1 MNSVRAAKRRVTCAG
16 PPGRAVATEWV
27 RGRHMIENDTLELVT
42 LKFRRV
48 TDAPPQSVS
57 TQAHTGHG
65 HQEANTTWRGR
76 AHRRVQ
82 CDASVRVIAADK
94 ELTHSSCSRA
104 HPDPLW
110 LPGTRMTMP
119 TWQPGMLISVAA
131 SKCSQNWLSMT
142 RAGRRMLS
150 ATCGMQQGVSF
161 KGRRKW
167 CRLPPAARDGPEPRR
182 THLKRR
188 QCHRTRARRLRQ
200 HVQ

>member
-1 MNSVRAAKRRVTCAG
+1 
-16 PPGRAVATEWV
+16 
-27 RGRHMIENDTLELVT
+27 MIENDTLELVT

-76 AHRRVQ
+76 AYRRVQ
-82 CDASVRVIAADK
+82 CHASVRVIAADK

-150 ATCGMQQGVSF
+150 ATCGMQQGVA
-161 KGRRKW
+161 G
-167 CRLPPAARDGPEPRR
+167 AHG
-182 THLKRR
+182 
-188 QCHRTRARRLRQ
+188 Q
-200 HVQ
+200 HGEQSANV

>member
-1 MNSVRAAKRRVTCAG
+1 
-16 PPGRAVATEWV
+16 
-27 RGRHMIENDTLELVT
+27 MIENDTLEPVT
-42 LKFRRV
+42 LNFRRV

-57 TQAHTGHG
+57 TRAHTGRG
-65 HQEANTTWRGR
+65 HQEANTTWRGGAYRR
-76 AHRRVQ
+76 AQRH
-82 CDASVRVIAADK
+82 ASVRVIAADK
-94 ELTHSSCSRA
+94 ELTQRSCSRA

-167 CRLPPAARDGPEPRR
+167 CRLPPTARDGPEPRR

-188 QCHRTRARRLRQ
+188 QCHRTRARRPRQ